1 MSGGWPDVVFARP
14 AWLWALLVLPLLAG
28 VWWAR
33 RRGEDTWR
41 QTVDPHLLPHL
52 LERRPG
58 RRGLLA
64 LAAWLCAGLL
74 AVLALAGPGWRQVD
88 VPLASVAA
96 TPLVVALDLSSAT
109 TATDLPP
116 SRLLQARA
124 KLARLLALR
133 QGPVALLVYADDAYM
148 VAPLTDDAAN
158 VALYLDALAPDIMP
172 VDGQRADRAI
182 EQATR
187 LLRQGDAQR
196 GDIVLLTDS
205 ADRAAVRE
213 AAAAVRMGYRVSVL
227 GLGSADGAAYRDRDG
242 ALVHARLDADA
253 LQALATAGGGRWHR
267 VTADD
272 GDLDALGLREA
283 RADGAGAAADD
294 DTQARRIADQG
305 YWLLLPLLALV
316 LLAFRRGAAV
326 AVLAGALVWPILP
339 AHAAQTA
346 QAPVGTP
353 WRRADQ
359 IAHAQLAQGAAA
371 YRDGRHEDALRAWA
385 GLPGP
390 GAAYN
395 RGNALARL
403 GRLDEAIA
411 AYDEALRLQPDM
423 ADAQAN
429 RAAVEAARRRQ
440 PPPGA
445 RDDPRSPPR
454 DQQRQS
460 GRPDP
465 GDGRAGDRG
474 APQPAPSSDGAPR
487 PDTPPSPPDATPPP
501 DEAAQQRTDQ
511 AMRERMQQAL
521 EDAGEGRRSPGDAM
535 PADRQDDEA
544 QREREQANQAW
555 LRRVP
560 DDPGGLLR
568 AQFRIEH
575 ERRHGAEALR

>member
-28 VWWAR
+28 IWWVR
-33 RRGEDTWR
+33 RRGEDAWR
-41 QTVDPHLLPHL
+41 QAVDPHLLPHL

-58 RRGLLA
+58 GRGLLA

-88 VPLASVAA
+88 VPLASVDA

-124 KLARLLALR
+124 KLARLLALH
-133 QGPVALLVYADDAYM
+133 QGPVALLAYADDAYT

-187 LLRQGDAQR
+187 LLRQGDALR
-196 GDIVLLTDS
+196 GEIVLLTDG

-213 AAAAVRMGYRVSVL
+213 AAAAARMGYRVSVL

-242 ALVHARLDADA
+242 ALRHARLDAAA
-253 LQALATAGGGRWHR
+253 LQALATAGGGRWHPLS
-267 VTADD
+267 ADD
-272 GDLDALGLREA
+272 GDLDALGLRAA
-283 RADGAGAAADD
+283 RAGGAGAAADGD
-294 DTQARRIADQG
+294 AQTRRIADQG

-326 AVLAGALVWPILP
+326 AVLAVVLVWPILP
-339 AHAAQTA
+339 AQAAQP
-346 QAPVGTP
+346 PVGTP

-359 IAHAQLAQGAAA
+359 IAHAQLEQGAAA
-371 YRDGRHEDALRAWA
+371 YRDGRHEDALRAWT
-385 GLPGP
+385 GLPGAD
-390 GAAYN
+390 AAYN

-403 GRLDEAIA
+403 GRFDEAIA

-429 RAAVEAARRRQ
+429 RAAVDAARRRQ
-440 PPPGA
+440 PPPGP
-445 RDDPRSPPR
+445 RDDPRAPPR

-465 GDGRAGDRG
+465 GDGRTGDRG

-487 PDTPPSPPDATPPP
+487 PDTPPAPPDAVPPT

-521 EDAGEGRRSPGDAM
+521 DDAGEGSQTPGDVT
-535 PADRQDDEA
+535 PADRQDADTR
-544 QREREQANQAW
+544 REREQANQAW